1 MEKIKGTFFENT
13 TIIIDT
19 TECKVNTSLA
29 GFYSGYKK
37 EYTIKYEVGIG
48 SVNQKFVWAPI
59 PGLPGPDADQDSY
72 KFYKLAEQ
80 IGDNEEILG
89 DGHYVGQNKS
99 VIKTM
104 KQYQIY
110 RKEFGEVRAAVK
122 I

>member
-1 MEKIKGTFFENT
+1 MYFFFKTQPLLLIPSARNTLLYLDFILDIKEH
-13 TIIIDT
+13 
-19 TECKVNTSLA
+19 
-29 GFYSGYKK
+29 
-37 EYTIKYEVGIG
+37 TIKQEVGI
-48 SVNQKFVWAPI
+48 STVNQKFVWAPI